1 MSLEADVWWSWGRI
15 LGQMLAED
23 SAASL
28 LPRWAGLAWAWLP
41 AVVVLLGFGGVALLQ
56 QGGGSVWWWATA
68 ALLCAGA
75 YAGRERWPVLA
86 LVLSLLVVAGA
97 RLPGADVLQSGFDVA
112 YLLLL
117 FVPVLPLVATASV
130 LAPRRSGLGLVAT
143 ILVTVA
149 VAPDPVWSM
158 ATYSARGTLVG
169 YVLALG
175 VPTIV
180 ALGAW
185 LAGFALRLRQ
195 RYAEALLARAISL
208 ERTRDAEAAR
218 AVAEERAR
226 IAQEL
231 HDVVTHTVAVMVVQA
246 AAAGAVWDRSPE
258 QARAALQAV
267 EESGRTVMVDLRGM
281 LGAMRADE
289 DLGEREAQPGI
300 EALSVLVDA
309 VRTTGLSSEL
319 TVSGRSDTITPVAG
333 LSLLRIAQ
341 ESVTNALRHAH
352 ASSIVIDLTVDQGAV
367 RLSISDDGRGFDAT
381 PSSPDLLDPLR
392 HGGHGVA
399 GMRERAQV
407 IGGTL
412 EIGAP
417 RGGGTVVTVCAPL
430 RAGAHT

>member
-1 MSLEADVWWSWGRI
+1 MRRSCGTYSWP
-15 LGQMLAED
+15 MLAEE
-23 SAASL
+23 SGTSL
-28 LPRWAGLAWAWLP
+28 LPRWAGVAWVWLP
-41 AVVVLLGFGGVALLQ
+41 AVGALLGFGGVALLQ
-56 QGGGSVWWWATA
+56 QGGGSAVWWWAA
-68 ALLCAGA
+68 AALCAGA
-75 YAGRERWPVLA
+75 YAVRERWPVLA

-97 RLPGADVLQSGFDVA
+97 RLPGAGVLQSGFDAA

-117 FVPVLPLVATASV
+117 FVPVLPLVATASA
-130 LAPRRSGLGLVAT
+130 LAPRWSGLGLLAT

-149 VAPDPVWSM
+149 VAPDPVWS
-158 ATYSARGTLVG
+158 ATTYSARGTLVG

-175 VPTIV
+175 VPTMV

-231 HDVVTHTVAVMVVQA
+231 HDVITHTVAVMVVQA
-246 AAAGAVWDRSPE
+246 SAAGAVWDRSPE
-258 QARAALQAV
+258 QARAALHAV
-267 EESGRTVMVDLRGM
+267 EESGRTVMADLRGM

-289 DLGEREAQPGI
+289 SLDARHAPPGI
-300 EALSVLVDA
+300 EALPVLVDA
-309 VRTTGLSSEL
+309 VRSTGVSSSL
-319 TVSGRSDTITPVAG
+319 TVSGPSDAITPVAG

-352 ASSIVIDLTVDQGAV
+352 ASSIVIDLEVDQGAV
-367 RLSISDDGRGFDAT
+367 RLSISDDGQGFDRTRSRA
-381 PSSPDLLDPLR
+381 DALDPLR

-399 GMRERAQV
+399 GMRERAGV

-412 EIGAP
+412 EIGEG
-417 RGGGTVVTVCAPL
+417 RGGGTVVMVCAPL
-430 RAGAHT
+430 QAGAQA